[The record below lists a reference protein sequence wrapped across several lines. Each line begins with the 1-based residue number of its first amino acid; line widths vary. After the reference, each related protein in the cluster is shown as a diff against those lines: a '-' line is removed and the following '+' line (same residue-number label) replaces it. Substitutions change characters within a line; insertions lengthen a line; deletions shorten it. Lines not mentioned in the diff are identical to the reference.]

1 MTIFSLSELD
11 HTVLLETLVSA
22 TSTNPSDISA
32 NDVGYQLESS
42 LDELKNVLV
51 IPPKNDASRQQVKT
65 GVLEILDA
73 SYKLND
79 QFIEAIIKLSEDLNL
94 DEVVAATLLLQG
106 QQLSDRLDRDVI
118 QSATFLFHRRQL
130 NLLQSLRIIFSAP
143 LDENVDP
150 EIAAVLQRA
159 IEVLTQDRKEGEGS
173 YYGACTKA
181 MSVTRSYLQKL
192 REKDANAIQ
201 LGLHTQPGWVEWIED
216 MHIQLKFLTDQ
227 HEALA
232 TILFCLAKHKRAA
245 LANFKKLLET
255 MGTFEDYSILI
266 AHHLP
271 PIYALITMLCS
282 NDTPLPFSK
291 VIHLHR
297 DLLKMYQESRWPLR
311 YVQAAIILWW
321 VTEFNGLCNDP
332 PASAATEVADVTNT
346 LDYIKDVY
354 QPSKRALKEG
364 AFEYMLA
371 LATDVGLVND
381 LDINRDNLRE
391 FLQGQA
397 KQLTESHLLSEE
409 FKKLVIIQFE
419 QFVDSFIANMADILK
434 DLKTKEEEAVL
445 LQQKEVE
452 FDLERFFFIISYIYY
467 GRSDAAL
474 TFWNDPESNLYGFL
488 MWASSNLTPLM
499 ATVMSYMLASF
510 SFGEQCSAHAH
521 KFLKEEFAPGI
532 ARQRRG
538 MHYLSWG
545 SIFQRMENYVTQL
558 GNIRTQGTTGMYRPP
573 PPPPIDA
580 TEPLLETTLIIDAHI
595 RLIGRIAQE
604 SEEAR
609 SWLYENNSFCVLE
622 ALFQTLERRTPTQL
636 LASIFY
642 AVSSFLAGKKEEYAK
657 NIWDAIDHWAFGI
670 YPQPTALVVAGP
682 AIPFSGTDIQNLD
695 SIKLSIYPSEA
706 FTRLLVA
713 LVKPADDGLLND
725 KLPFPEDNPRFTHT
739 RPTAIDPYVDFV
751 LRDIFRATLWQ
762 VFSRPKE
769 DANALN
775 SASVYMGNTMNM
787 TSVLANG
794 AKKKDQS
801 VAPNPA
807 DPQSIIRAHVQL
819 ACLQFILACLSSF
832 NEDLILYAE
841 RSGIAVDTA
850 IRSSSLKTYASLHP
864 SARVMEHLLSEKCIT
879 VLFEIIKHGV
889 VTLNNAPEGSPL
901 ADTVLMAI
909 EVLELMSQLQ
919 STYFNIVRP
928 LVQGDERR
936 RKNLQLIG
944 GNTFGS
950 LEEAILYNLDVV
962 VCLGLFTEVGDAAIA
977 AAALRLLERLVVTP
991 TLIQAPE
998 VNYGRPMKRNRIL
1011 NIMEG
1016 HPDSKRV
1023 QFGFIHRMETPSE
1036 ESGVVDLIKMRIL
1049 GLLNAS
1055 LDASP
1060 SETCVAHF
1068 LLGFAISDG
1077 TVELS
1082 TAQGGIGS
1090 GVSLF
1095 HTLLDIVMG
1104 LDEKPSSVLEY
1115 ENTKCE
1121 LKNQCYNVLRRLWKS
1136 NLTTSD
1142 IMYTLRANKFL
1153 VMQWTQQALITPD
1166 TLWDGRA
1173 FRNDDAFFES
1183 QSVNTLCW
1191 FLDRR
1196 SSLFDYVGLEIRQLA
1211 SQGASTTVSRYLA
1224 SLLGTT
1230 ATDGTLVSNTRLL
1243 DLLDFLELEAP
1254 EIAGEPSIQWFKGVD
1269 FTPAEKS
1276 YGSAIIYEP
1285 NNVRSLLLLKKREL
1299 ESKGRLQSGQEE
1311 SMQNEMEAIIRHLAV
1326 ESNIRIFKQSR
1337 LTCLKAWAQLT
1348 EVVLEN
1354 CEFEQALKTTFLLQM
1369 LQAILPKLEAYCT
1382 SDVEGAQ
1389 ELSSLSQF
1397 IISHISFDS
1406 NTFGKGRAS
1415 DIAHDRL
1422 YQLFRVSLRCIQSP
1436 LSYAKL
1442 RQDFYSISY
1451 RYLKGMTDLQEKI
1464 GATIGTRYSTQT
1476 IKSAGERLLEVVCS
1490 DAYAGEGACKNVAL
1504 LLLDELVALGMQEGN
1519 GYVVEALVRNNFLVV
1534 LVDTISVLINH
1545 LIMSTVD
1552 ADSALAFLKP
1562 SMGFLLRVAQT
1573 KAGARHVINARLF
1586 TGLKG
1591 SRLFEYDPDLG
1602 IGRVG
1607 DPKAV
1612 AKYYELLLWVLRVV
1626 TCCILSKGPQN
1637 EQTKKLGRQFLEDTK
1652 NVALTVFKRH
1662 ANIRGPKPEAVGGDL
1677 RELTDMFVL
1686 LMSLTGYIEA
1696 REEPAGGIWQN

>member
-1 MTIFSLSELD
+1 M
-11 HTVLLETLVSA
+11 
-22 TSTNPSDISA
+22 
-32 NDVGYQLESS
+32 
-42 LDELKNVLV
+42 
-51 IPPKNDASRQQVKT
+51 
-65 GVLEILDA
+65 LEILDT
-73 SYKLND
+73 SYKLNE

-118 QSATFLFHRRQL
+118 QSATFLFHRKQL

-150 EIAAVLQRA
+150 EITAVLQRA
-159 IEVLTQDRKEGEGS
+159 IEALVQDRKEGEGS
-173 YYGACTKA
+173 YYGACTTA

-192 REKDANAIQ
+192 REKDVNAIQ

-245 LANFKKLLET
+245 LVDFKKLLEII
-255 MGTFEDYSILI
+255 GAFEDYSILI

-271 PIYALITMLCS
+271 LIYALITMLCS
-282 NDTPLPFSK
+282 NDTPLPFSE

-311 YVQAAIILWW
+311 YVQAAIVLWW

-445 LQQKEVE
+445 LQQKEIE

-558 GNIRTQGTTGMYRPP
+558 GNIRTQGTTSMYRPP

-609 SWLYENNSFCVLE
+609 NWLYENNSFCVLE

-642 AVSSFLAGKKEEYAK
+642 AVASFLAGKKEEYTK

-682 AIPFSGTDIQNLD
+682 AIPFSGADIQNLD

-751 LRDIFRATLWQ
+751 LRDILRATLWQ

-787 TSVLANG
+787 TSVLVNG

-801 VAPNPA
+801 AAPNPA
-807 DPQSIIRAHVQL
+807 DPQSIIRAHVQS
-819 ACLQFILACLSSF
+819 ACLQFILACLTSF

-864 SARVMEHLLSEKCIT
+864 FARVMEHLLSEKCIT

-936 RKNLQLIG
+936 RKNLQPIG

-950 LEEAILYNLDVV
+950 LEEAILYNLDVA
-962 VCLGLFTEVGDAAIA
+962 VCLGLFTEVGDAAIS

-998 VNYGRPMKRNRIL
+998 VTYGRPMKRNRIL

-1023 QFGFIHRMETPSE
+1023 QFGFIHRMETPEE

-1060 SETCVAHF
+1060 SEPCVTHF

-1095 HTLLDIVMG
+1095 HALLDIVMG

-1121 LKNQCYNVLRRLWKS
+1121 LKNQCYNVLRRLWRSK
-1136 NLTTSD
+1136 LTTSD
-1142 IMYTLRANKFL
+1142 IMFTLRANKFL
-1153 VMQWTQQALITPD
+1153 VMQWAQQALITLD

-1211 SQGASTTVSRYLA
+1211 SQGASTTVSRYLT

-1230 ATDGTLVSNTRLL
+1230 TTDGAPVSNTRLL

-1254 EIAGEPSIQWFKGVD
+1254 EIAREPSIQWFKGVD

-1311 SMQNEMEAIIRHLAV
+1311 SMQNEMEVIIRHLAV

-1337 LTCLKAWAQLT
+1337 LNCLKTWAQLT

-1354 CEFEQALKTTFLLQM
+1354 CEFEQASKTTFLLQI

-1389 ELSSLSQF
+1389 ELSSLGQF

-1436 LSYAKL
+1436 LSHARL

-1451 RYLKGMTDLQEKI
+1451 SYLKGMTDLQEKI

-1504 LLLDELVALGMQEGN
+1504 LLLDELVALGIQEGN

-1545 LIMSTVD
+1545 LIMSAVD
-1552 ADSALAFLKP
+1552 GKPPCVTYHAFDKILMP
-1562 SMGFLLRVAQT
+1562 RV
-1573 KAGARHVINARLF
+1573 
-1586 TGLKG
+1586 
-1591 SRLFEYDPDLG
+1591 
-1602 IGRVG
+1602 
-1607 DPKAV
+1607 
-1612 AKYYELLLWVLRVV
+1612 
-1626 TCCILSKGPQN
+1626 
-1637 EQTKKLGRQFLEDTK
+1637 
-1652 NVALTVFKRH
+1652 
-1662 ANIRGPKPEAVGGDL
+1662 IR
-1677 RELTDMFVL
+1677 
-1686 LMSLTGYIEA
+1686 S
-1696 REEPAGGIWQN
+1696 